1 MVSPGADAESAEF
14 VTLASTRVLWV
25 KLAPQNRRSVRL
37 PDGRRMRFERGTMS
51 VTLEE
56 ARKLGRKRADKDPA
70 GARLFCWL
78 VTVAVS
84 PLVVLFFVGWSESH
98 SDVSLMASLALVVVL
113 ADLLPVPHWNTT
125 FNVSVSTPII
135 IAAGMMLNPVEA
147 GAIAWLAAFDR
158 REFTGEVPLARAAF
172 NRSQVAASAFLGSAV
187 FHSFGQSPTDFPVVL
202 GPLVLAVLADFAV
215 NTLLVITA
223 AHYLLHLDRKEIF
236 KNVYG
241 DAPARLAGTYA
252 FLGLLAIF
260 VPTEVKVA
268 GSWGVL
274 AFIVPLLLARELFN
288 SGEQLRVAARQIRKK
303 NVALIETVERI
314 AAERRDERLS
324 VAGELH
330 DEVLPPLFKV
340 HLMGQVLR
348 QDLISGRLLELDDDI
363 PELLTATEL
372 AQEAIRSLVG
382 DLRRS
387 SLGPAG
393 LNSTLKLLAQQL
405 EAAGSPNIVLE
416 LEDVGGSD
424 AIQLLAYQIFR
435 EAMTNASRYSKA
447 TSLKISVRKG
457 EGGSLHL
464 LVEDD
469 GVGFD
474 PARVESA
481 NHFGLQLIRER
492 AEAAGGIVHIDSLLG
507 GGTRVRAVLPP
518 DLPSPS

>member
-1 MVSPGADAESAEF
+1 
-14 VTLASTRVLWV
+14 
-25 KLAPQNRRSVRL
+25 
-37 PDGRRMRFERGTMS
+37 MS

-56 ARKLGRKRADKDPA
+56 ESRKGGRRAQRDPVRARW
-70 GARLFCWL
+70 FCWA
-78 VTVAVS
+78 VTLCAV
-84 PLVVLFFVGWSESH
+84 PLIWQFMRDWSTYR
-98 SDVSLMASLALVVVL
+98 SDLWLMASVAMVVAL
-113 ADLLPVPHWNTT
+113 ADLLPVPHWDT
-125 FNVSVSTPII
+125 FTVSVSTPVT
-135 IAAGMMLNPVEA
+135 IAAGMILSPVQV
-147 GAIAWLAAFDR
+147 GAVALLAAFDK

-172 NRSQVAASAFLGSAV
+172 NRSQVAASAFLASVV
-187 FHSFGQSPTDFPVVL
+187 FHSFGRSATDFPLVI
-202 GPLVLAVLADFAV
+202 GPLILAVLTDFAV
-215 NTLLVITA
+215 NTSLAMTVG
-223 AHYLLHLDRKEIF
+223 HYLTGLDRKEIF
-236 KNVYG
+236 NRVYG
-241 DAPARLAGTYA
+241 DHPIRLAATYA
-252 FLGLLAIF
+252 CLGLLAVFI
-260 VPTEVKVA
+260 PPEVRVA
-268 GSWGVL
+268 GSWGVV
-274 AFIVPLLLARELFN
+274 AFVVPLLLARELFM
-288 SGEQLRVAARQIRKK
+288 SGQRLRDAADQIQKK

-363 PELLTATEL
+363 PELLSATEV

-382 DLRRS
+382 ALRRS

-405 EAAGSPNIVLE
+405 EAAGSPSIVLE

-447 TSLKISVRKG
+447 SSLTISVRKG
-457 EGGSLHL
+457 DDGRIHL

-474 PARVESA
+474 PGLVESA

-492 AEAAGGIVHIDSLLG
+492 AHAAGGAVHIDSLLG
-507 GGTRVRAVLPP
+507 GGTRIRAVLPP
-518 DLPSPS
+518 ELPGVL